1 MTQNNSNQNVSD
13 IVRQY
18 IATYFSVPVETIK
31 HETIAED
38 IDGWDSMA
46 NAEIIMGLEEDLQT
60 ELEVEDLLDL
70 DNVGCMI
77 EKFQK
82 LASQS

>member
-1 MTQNNSNQNVSD
+1 MNSKSDNQNISNSVK
-13 IVRQY
+13 QY
-18 IATYFSVPVETIK
+18 IANYFSIPVETVK
-31 HETIAED
+31 NDTIAED

-46 NAEIIMGLEEDLQT
+46 NAEIIMGLEEELQT
-60 ELEVEDLLDL
+60 ELEVEDLLEL

-82 LASQS
+82 LVK